1 MMAVWEE
8 AFGGETDWI
17 LKVVL
22 GLSQAREGSHWG
34 PGTVPSK
41 GAGLGPVHATS
52 RAPYLQPPRQ
62 TEALLATARHLQ
74 LQPWRGTRLVLGC
87 LEQHWTGGASFPTR
101 RGSRFHRLTERDPHS
116 LTAADS
122 RSMTSLDRDELSAKI
137 AKVSLNP

>member
-41 GAGLGPVHATS
+41 GAGPGPVHATS

-74 LQPWRGTRLVLGC
+74 SLGTEVPGLYWVAWNNIGPGAPPFQPAEGLVF
-87 LEQHWTGGASFPTR
+87 TG
-101 RGSRFHRLTERDPHS
+101 
-116 LTAADS
+116 
-122 RSMTSLDRDELSAKI
+122 
-137 AKVSLNP
+137 